1 MKLYC
6 LDIFAIG
13 MVVVVLGNIVIGKA
27 LEKDTKEEQILKAG
41 YKKTELTYNQLLYSN
56 YHECIEPKNKFYCY

>member
-27 LEKDTKEEQILKAG
+27 LEKDTKEEQILRAG
-41 YKKTELTYNQLLYSN
+41 YKKQN
-56 YHECIEPKNKFYCY
+56 